1 MGNPSYVNGKSCL
14 SDTSVFAKIDNFSP
28 ATFNSL
34 RAIAIDAH
42 MSMTQVC
49 PTCHRK
55 TSGIQG
61 ITKFCNGFKGIVPI
75 NI

>member
-1 MGNPSYVNGKSCL
+1 MGKAACL

-42 MSMTQVC
+42 MSMTQVAY
-49 PTCHRK
+49 
-55 TSGIQG
+55 
-61 ITKFCNGFKGIVPI
+61 KGSQ
-75 NI
+75 NFAMASKELSQ